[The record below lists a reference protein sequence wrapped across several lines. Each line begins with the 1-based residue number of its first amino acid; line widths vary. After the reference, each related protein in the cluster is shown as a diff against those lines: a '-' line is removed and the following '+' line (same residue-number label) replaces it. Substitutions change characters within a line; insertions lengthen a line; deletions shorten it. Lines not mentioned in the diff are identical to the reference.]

1 MYGNLSV
8 LVIPFGLFGHLL
20 LLWDANKGNE
30 IRVLFFFLAS
40 GNHSY
45 GVLFLLFF
53 CSSAQRK
60 IEAIVRNY
68 YTNWIMRI
76 KQIRQ
81 FGPHEPVRAII
92 SHLYVNQRCFSYLS
106 NALRVF
112 SCQHHNSGGQFL
124 LQS

>member
-1 MYGNLSV
+1 MGICQFLLFPLDC
-8 LVIPFGLFGHLL
+8 LVTFSCCGMLIKEMKLGFC
-20 LLWDANKGNE
+20 
-30 IRVLFFFLAS
+30 LFFAS